1 MNPKLHVSVL
11 VLGRLKVDVGQLVT
25 QIKCNVV
32 VMPCIEHGCAN
43 DQLASSMYTKFI
55 RTNYLLSMERKH
67 IHRYKY
73 IGKMFKIV
81 VGRFS
86 CNH

>member
-1 MNPKLHVSVL
+1 MNPKLHVSVV
-11 VLGRLKVDVGQLVT
+11 VLGLLKMDVGQLVT
-25 QIKCNVV
+25 QIKCSVV
-32 VMPCIEHGCAN
+32 VMLCIEHGCAN
-43 DQLASSMYTKFI
+43 DLLVSSVYTKFI
-55 RTNYLLSMERKH
+55 CTNYLLSMERKH

>member
-1 MNPKLHVSVL
+1 MNPQLHVSVL
-11 VLGRLKVDVGQLVT
+11 VLGLLKVDVGQLVT
-25 QIKCNVV
+25 QIKCSVV

-43 DQLASSMYTKFI
+43 DQLASFVCMKFI
-55 RTNYLLSMERKH
+55 CTNYLLSMERKH